1 MKLLR
6 AATLTVAD
14 PEAAARRYVEWFGYR
29 VVEQGRIDAALAA
42 SWGAHNAAGR
52 RYVVLDPASRAPVSL
67 RFIEGNVAPSFKPLR
82 THGWAALEICVEDVL
97 AVNARLLGSPFE
109 IIGPPREIQGLPSI
123 FPMQVMGPDREIVYL
138 TQIRGDLP
146 SYDLP
151 RAACPIDKL
160 FILVLACSD
169 LERSLAWF
177 EHHARLALGRKMRI
191 VYTMLA
197 KSFGLPMS
205 DLHEIATLVHG
216 RDVFLELDQYPA
228 AATPRATANGEL
240 PPGISLATLSHPEF
254 GELPGPWITPPAHR
268 TGRIYEGRLA
278 GTLRAP
284 DGTLLEMVE
293 SD

>member
-1 MKLLR
+1 VKLLR

-14 PEAAARRYVEWFGYR
+14 PEGSARRYAEWFGYR
-29 VVEQGRIDAALAA
+29 ILERGHVDVRLAA
-42 SWGAHNAAGR
+42 SWAAPRVAGR
-52 RYVVLDPASRAPVSL
+52 RFVVLEPASRAPVLL
-67 RFIEGNVAPSFKPLR
+67 RFIEGDAPAAFRPLR
-82 THGWAALEICVEDVL
+82 TYGWAALEICVEDVL
-97 AVNARLLGSPFE
+97 TVDERLRGSPFE
-109 IIGPPREIQGLPSI
+109 IIGPPREIEGLPSI
-123 FPMQVMGPDREIVYL
+123 FPIQVMGPDREIVYL

-151 RAACPIDKL
+151 RAASPIDEL

-169 LERSLAWF
+169 LDASLAWF
-177 EHHARLALGRKMRI
+177 ERHARLSLGRRMRI

-197 KSFGLPMS
+197 KSFDLPVS
-205 DLHEIATLVHG
+205 DPHEIATLVHG

-228 AATPRATANGEL
+228 AATPRAAPAGDL
-240 PPGISLATLSHPEF
+240 PPGISLATLAHPEF
-254 GELPGPWITPPAHR
+254 GVLPGPWIVPPARRHG
-268 TGRIYEGRLA
+268 TIYGGRLA